1 MDGLYAS
8 KHIGNLLHLTMLRN
22 GVMSASRLMF
32 CTSTAMSEKEIEKAI
47 TALHESLSE
56 LRPFVEEECPNLVA

>member
-1 MDGLYAS
+1 
-8 KHIGNLLHLTMLRN
+8 
-22 GVMSASRLMF
+22 MF